1 MKKFL
6 DKMYIIEWQMQAIV
20 LNSPSHERKK
30 EIRDNRFNGGIQ
42 MKIIVLALLLALA
55 FGTAQAVPLQGSDG
69 NATVVLFGATRTPLA
84 DENSTQEILKVDV
97 GLIGAENATYQLVD
111 ADNNI
116 YLPGLYKPLSSGKQ
130 TVYFLTTKDSL
141 FKLLNVTPSGG
152 KPIYINWWA
161 TPKGSNSNLIV
172 RYYGIT
178 DWLINPDEQGIVI
191 QVRVQNN
198 GTQKII
204 VSPENFTLMDQW
216 GWPYRP
222 TLGFDP
228 EIVEPQEATT
238 SRVLLGFTG
247 ISLLSRPAALAY
259 DNGAPSQI
267 IIMFE
272 RDYVPLSDELVY
284 GANATKSAASVEPA
298 PAAVQPTSNPTEQN
312 VAVQSPANETKEIK
326 KLSIKDKLAA
336 SKARLAATK
345 ASLDEKTPDT
355 NSTANST
362 SSSASNSS
370 SSISA

>member
-1 MKKFL
+1 M
-6 DKMYIIEWQMQAIV
+6 
-20 LNSPSHERKK
+20 R
-30 EIRDNRFNGGIQ
+30 
-42 MKIIVLALLLALA
+42 IIVLALMLALA
-55 FGTAQAVPLQGSDG
+55 LGTAQATPLQGGDG
-69 NATVVLFGATRTPLA
+69 NATVVLFGATRTPLE
-84 DENSTQEILKVDV
+84 DENATQEILKVDV
-97 GLIGAENATYQLVD
+97 GLMGAENATYQLVD
-111 ADNNI
+111 DHNNI

-141 FKLLNVTPSGG
+141 FKLLNVTPAGG

-161 TPKGSNSNLIV
+161 TPKGSNDRMVL

-178 DWLINPDEQGIVI
+178 DWLINPDEQGIVV

-198 GTQKII
+198 GTQKLI

-228 EIVEPQEATT
+228 EIVEPQKPT

-247 ISLLSRPAALAY
+247 ISLLSRPVALAY
-259 DNGAPSQI
+259 DYGASNQI
-267 IIMFE
+267 VILFE

-284 GANATKSAASVEPA
+284 GANATKSAAAIVPA
-298 PAAVQPTSNPTEQN
+298 PAAVLPTSNPAAQN
-312 VAVQSPANETKEIK
+312 VAVPVPANETKETK

-345 ASLDEKTPDT
+345 VSLDKKTPDT
-355 NSTANST
+355 NVTANT
-362 SSSASNSS
+362 SSNASNSS
-370 SSISA
+370 SSISTGL

>member
-1 MKKFL
+1 
-6 DKMYIIEWQMQAIV
+6 
-20 LNSPSHERKK
+20 
-30 EIRDNRFNGGIQ
+30 

-141 FKLLNVTPSGG
+141 FKLLNVTPAGG

-161 TPKGSNSNLIV
+161 TPKGSNDNLIV
-172 RYYGIT
+172 RYYGIA
-178 DWLINPDEQGIVI
+178 DWLINPDEQGIVV

-198 GTQKII
+198 GTQNLI
-204 VSPENFTLMDQW
+204 VSPENFTLLDQW

-222 TLGFDP
+222 SLGFDTAT
-228 EIVEPQEATT
+228 ILPQKAT

-247 ISLLSRPAALAY
+247 ISLLSRPTALAY
-259 DNGAPSQI
+259 DYGASNQI
-267 IIMFE
+267 IINFE

-298 PAAVQPTSNPTEQN
+298 PAVALPISNPTAQSA
-312 VAVQSPANETKEIK
+312 AVQAPASETKETK
-326 KLSIKDKLAA
+326 KLSIKDRLAA
-336 SKARLAATK
+336 SKARLAATRGD
-345 ASLDEKTPDT
+345 LDKKTPGSSA
-355 NSTANST
+355 NSTANSTANNT